1 MLPPGAVPGRQGFLE
16 PAVMGPPIVWLAS
29 DEAAGVHDERI
40 VAAEFER
47 WLRDRKAR
55 Q

>member
-1 MLPPGAVPGRQGFLE
+1 M
-16 PAVMGPPIVWLAS
+16 LAS

-47 WLRDRKAR
+47 WLRDRKAIP
-55 Q
+55 